1 MKNDSRKFKPGVLIH
16 CYQNTIE
23 GYLLFYT
30 ISDYLVYF
38 TILCVLAIKHEITVA
53 ALCQMPDHVHSS
65 LMAKSLR
72 SLSLFIKEV
81 SFAYSKAINSLCKR
95 KGGVFNRRFG
105 SALKEGGKK
114 ARSNIIYIGNNPVE
128 RKLVEKAEDYRWNYL
143 AYAKSKHPFSK
154 RISVR
159 KASSGMKKAMKEVK
173 GCFNRKKALSYNQLQ
188 RMFSKLDR
196 QEKLQLTDFIITTY
210 SVIDYGITRQLFG
223 SVEDAIA
230 AMHSNTGNEYDIQEE
245 FTGRTDTHYA
255 NITAA
260 IMRSKNVADIH
271 DILALPEPDRQ
282 ARLRGIVREL
292 KVPAVQAAKYLRI
305 PRSKID
311 RYW

>member
-1 MKNDSRKFKPGVLIH
+1 MKNDSRKFKSGVLIH
-16 CYQNTIE
+16 CYQNTVE

-38 TILCVLAIKHEITVA
+38 TIFCVLAIKYDITIA

-81 SFAYSKAINSLCKR
+81 SFAYSKAINSVCKS

-114 ARSNIIYIGNNPVE
+114 ARTNIIYIGNNPVE
-128 RKLVEKAEDYRWNYL
+128 RKLVEKAEQYRWNYL
-143 AYAKSKHPFSK
+143 AYAKNKHPFSEK
-154 RISVR
+154 IIVR
-159 KASSGMKKAMKEVK
+159 RASSRIKKAMEEVK

-196 QEKLQLTDFIITTY
+196 LEKLQLTDFIITTY
-210 SVIDYGITRQLFG
+210 SVIDYRVTRQLFG
-223 SVEDAIA
+223 SIEDAIS

-245 FTGRTDTHYA
+245 FTGRTDAHYS

-260 IMRSKNVADIH
+260 IMHNQKVGDIH
-271 DILALPEPDRQ
+271 DLLALPESARL
-282 ARLRGIVREL
+282 ARLRGIVREM
-292 KVPAVQAAKYLRI
+292 KIPAIQAAKYLRI

-311 RYW
+311 CYW

>member
-1 MKNDSRKFKPGVLIH
+1 MKNDSRKFKSGVLIH
-16 CYQNTIE
+16 CYQNTEE

-38 TILCVLAIKHEITVA
+38 TIFCVLAIKYDITIA

-65 LMAKSLR
+65 LMANSLR

-81 SFAYSKAINSLCKR
+81 SFAYSKAINSLCKS

-114 ARSNIIYIGNNPVE
+114 ARTNIIYIGNNPVE
-128 RKLVEKAEDYRWNYL
+128 RKLVEKAEQYRWNYL
-143 AYAKSKHPFSK
+143 AYAKNKHPFSEK
-154 RISVR
+154 IIVR
-159 KASSGMKKAMKEVK
+159 RASSRIKKAMEEVK

-188 RMFSKLDR
+188 RMFSNLDR

-210 SVIDYGITRQLFG
+210 SVIDYRVTRQLFG
-223 SVEDAIA
+223 SIEDAIS

-245 FTGRTDTHYA
+245 FLGRTDAHYA

-260 IMRSKNVADIH
+260 IMRNQNVGDIH
-271 DILALPEPDRQ
+271 DILALPESARL
-282 ARLRGIVREL
+282 ARLRDIVREM
-292 KVPAVQAAKYLRI
+292 KIPAIQAAKYLRI
-305 PRSKID
+305 PRSKINC
-311 RYW
+311 YW

>member
-1 MKNDSRKFKPGVLIH
+1 MKNDSRKFKSGVLIH
-16 CYQNTIE
+16 CYQNTEE

-38 TILCVLAIKHEITVA
+38 TIFCVLAIKYDITIA

-65 LMAKSLR
+65 LMANSLR

-81 SFAYSKAINSLCKR
+81 SFAYSKAINSLCKS

-114 ARSNIIYIGNNPVE
+114 ARTNIIYIGNNPVE
-128 RKLVEKAEDYRWNYL
+128 RKLVEKAEQYRWNYL
-143 AYAKSKHPFSK
+143 AYAKNKHPFSEK
-154 RISVR
+154 IIVR
-159 KASSGMKKAMKEVK
+159 RASSRIKKAMEEVK

-188 RMFSKLDR
+188 RMFSNLDR

-210 SVIDYGITRQLFG
+210 SVIDYRVTRQLFG
-223 SVEDAIA
+223 SIEDAIS

-245 FTGRTDTHYA
+245 FLGRTDAHYA

-260 IMRSKNVADIH
+260 IMRNQNVGDIH
-271 DILALPEPDRQ
+271 DILALPESARL
-282 ARLRGIVREL
+282 ARLRGIVREM
-292 KVPAVQAAKYLRI
+292 KIPAIQAAKYLRI
-305 PRSKID
+305 PRSKINC
-311 RYW
+311 YW